1 MKLGRSQTSGLQ
13 RRSHA
18 PRLSSVT
25 IGVAMGP
32 SYPGPPGRALFP
44 RRTAS
49 SPGARVSADEDEG
62 QTVEY
67 AEYLSE
73 VDRAAEATDG
83 KVVSLAGGYFG
94 VQLAADGSHVVLAL

>member
-1 MKLGRSQTSGLQ
+1 
-13 RRSHA
+13 
-18 PRLSSVT
+18 
-25 IGVAMGP
+25 
-32 SYPGPPGRALFP
+32 
-44 RRTAS
+44 
-49 SPGARVSADEDEG
+49 VSADEDEG

-94 VQLAADGSHVVLAL
+94 VQLAADGSHVVLALDLDGDQGWVAWTEDADGERCCDAAEEVIGQCPLAGLRSRALAAMASHRHR